1 MCGWAGEGFA
11 GQYLSL
17 RGHFIGSCA
26 GVPGS
31 WGENCFFDCIGQGC
45 KISLILRD
53 SVVETASLAEIEK
66 ISILR
71 QDHLQHFQLPVSYMH
86 HHSFQGPKCATGL

>member
-1 MCGWAGEGFA
+1 MCGWAGVGFA

-31 WGENCFFDCIGQGC
+31 WGENCFFDCIGLGC

-53 SVVETASLAEIEK
+53 SAVETASLAEIEK
-66 ISILR
+66 NCHIAAGSFTAFSITGEL
-71 QDHLQHFQLPVSYMH
+71 HASSQLPR
-86 HHSFQGPKCATGL
+86 P